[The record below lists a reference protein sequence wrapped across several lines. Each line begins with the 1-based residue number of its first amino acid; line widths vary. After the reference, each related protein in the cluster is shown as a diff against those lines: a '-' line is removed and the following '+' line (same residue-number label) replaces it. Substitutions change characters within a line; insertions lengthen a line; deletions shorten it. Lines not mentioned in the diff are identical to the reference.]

1 MKKIDLLKIWNNKEK
16 ILEGIKNS
24 IFTSESVEQIA
35 DGRMSIC
42 KKCPYIDKKGKSC
55 LMPGTQPCCSLCG
68 CNLKWK
74 TRSLSSACD
83 DDRWDALTDEETE
96 NQIKSNLNLVY

>member
-1 MKKIDLLKIWNNKEK
+1 
-16 ILEGIKNS
+16 
-24 IFTSESVEQIA
+24 
-35 DGRMSIC
+35 
-42 KKCPYIDKKGKSC
+42 
-55 LMPGTQPCCSLCG
+55 MPGTQPCCSLCG

-96 NQIKSNLNLVY
+96 DQVKSNLNLEY